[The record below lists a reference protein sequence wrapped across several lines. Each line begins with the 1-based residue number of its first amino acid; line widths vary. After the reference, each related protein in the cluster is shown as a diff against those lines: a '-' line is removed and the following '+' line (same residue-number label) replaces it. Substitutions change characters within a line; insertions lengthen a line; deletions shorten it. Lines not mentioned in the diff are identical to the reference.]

1 MPALYTITLTSRR
14 LRNISAW
21 DLNQI
26 SSCFLLFF
34 LALKTSWHHVN
45 NMNVSTGFLNELFVE
60 LVKSRTEVEVVNL
73 FPISQLVS
81 EMLAS

>member
-1 MPALYTITLTSRR
+1 MPALCTITVTSRG

-26 SSCFLLFF
+26 RSCFLQFF

-45 NMNVSTGFLNELFVE
+45 NMNVSTGFLNELFVQF
-60 LVKSRTEVEVVNL
+60 VKSKTEVKVVNL

>member
-1 MPALYTITLTSRR
+1 MSALCTITLTSKG

-34 LALKTSWHHVN
+34 LALDTSWHHIN
-45 NMNVSTGFLNELFVE
+45 NLNDSTGFLNELFVQ
-60 LVKSRTEVEVVNL
+60 LVERKTEVKVVD
-73 FPISQLVS
+73 SVS
-81 EMLAS
+81 Y